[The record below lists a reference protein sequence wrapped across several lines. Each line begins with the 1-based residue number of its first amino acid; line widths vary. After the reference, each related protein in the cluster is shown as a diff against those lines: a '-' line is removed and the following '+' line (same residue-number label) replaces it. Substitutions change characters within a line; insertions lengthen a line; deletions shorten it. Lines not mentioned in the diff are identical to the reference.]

1 MVLSATGNMCCLQ
14 SLGLGGNEIHNE
26 GAAHLALALRVN
38 RRLRSLG
45 LGGNQIGMASNPVFQ
60 TDSIYIKCVS
70 SADEGGRALAEM
82 LRRNQT
88 LKKLLLSSNL
98 LG

>member
-1 MVLSATGNMCCLQ
+1 MCCLQ

-60 TDSIYIKCVS
+60 TDSIMSVFLQLMR
-70 SADEGGRALAEM
+70 EEEL
-82 LRRNQT
+82 
-88 LKKLLLSSNL
+88 
-98 LG
+98 

>member
-1 MVLSATGNMCCLQ
+1 MCCLQ

-45 LGGNQIGMASNPVFQ
+45 LGGNQIGMNSH
-60 TDSIYIKCVS
+60 CVLHLER
-70 SADEGGRALAEM
+70 DALF
-82 LRRNQT
+82 
-88 LKKLLLSSNL
+88 S
-98 LG
+98 